1 MPYKITTFSP
11 FPVLCLHRIS
21 DTVSMASFRFTKTFD
36 SLLDELCEKLN
47 KTKTAVIV
55 DAVSAYASGI
65 LPDRE
70 LLARFD
76 TIAGET
82 AYLKQGQ
89 SEIRT
94 LCLQILKNQQ
104 SDVVP

>member
-1 MPYKITTFSP
+1 
-11 FPVLCLHRIS
+11 
-21 DTVSMASFRFTKTFD
+21 MASFRFTQTFD

-55 DAVSAYASGI
+55 DAVTAYASGT

-70 LLARFD
+70 LIACFD
-76 TIAGET
+76 TIADET
-82 AYLKQGQ
+82 ATLKQGQ

-104 SDVVP
+104 GDTQP

>member
-1 MPYKITTFSP
+1 
-11 FPVLCLHRIS
+11 
-21 DTVSMASFRFTKTFD
+21 MASFRFTQTFD

-55 DAVSAYASGI
+55 DAVTAYASGT

-70 LLARFD
+70 LIARFD

-82 AYLKQGQ
+82 AALKQGQ

-104 SDVVP
+104 GDITP